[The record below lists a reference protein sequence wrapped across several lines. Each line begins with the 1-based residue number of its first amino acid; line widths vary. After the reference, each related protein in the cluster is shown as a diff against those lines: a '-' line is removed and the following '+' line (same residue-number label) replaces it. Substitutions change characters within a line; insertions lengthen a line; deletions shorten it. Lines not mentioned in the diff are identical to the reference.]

1 VIEVTHHSSQH
12 GWDFEFGDGAS
23 RDSLRTLHE
32 SVDAAERA
40 VRAYLSTS
48 RGYDVPLN
56 SARREIRHLTGGPAS
71 VLAGARPREWS
82 IAGWQLAPDTD
93 G

>member
-1 VIEVTHHSSQH
+1 MIEVRHCSSHH
-12 GWDFEFGDGAS
+12 GWDFQFGQGAS
-23 RDSLRTLHE
+23 RDSVRTLHE
-32 SVDAAERA
+32 SVDAAESS

-56 SARREIRHLTGGPAS
+56 SARREMRHLTGGPAP
-71 VLAGARPREWS
+71 VRGGARPREWS
-82 IAGWQLAPDTD
+82 IAASRLAPDTD